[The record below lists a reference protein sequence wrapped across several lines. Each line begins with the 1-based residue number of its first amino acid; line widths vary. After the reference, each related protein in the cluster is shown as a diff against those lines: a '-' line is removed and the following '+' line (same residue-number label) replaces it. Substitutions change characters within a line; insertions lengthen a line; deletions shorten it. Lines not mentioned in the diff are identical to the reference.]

1 MLKDA
6 RDPKMRAYLAEIARE
21 YERLAT
27 IAEDEEERADKTAP
41 DAKPKH

>member
-6 RDPKMRAYLAEIARE
+6 RDPKVRSYLAEIAKE

-27 IAEDEEERADKTAP
+27 IAEEEERAAKNAP

>member
-6 RDPKMRAYLAEIARE
+6 RDPKVRTYLAEIARE
-21 YERLAT
+21 YDRLAT
-27 IAEDEEERADKTAP
+27 IAEAEERASKTAP